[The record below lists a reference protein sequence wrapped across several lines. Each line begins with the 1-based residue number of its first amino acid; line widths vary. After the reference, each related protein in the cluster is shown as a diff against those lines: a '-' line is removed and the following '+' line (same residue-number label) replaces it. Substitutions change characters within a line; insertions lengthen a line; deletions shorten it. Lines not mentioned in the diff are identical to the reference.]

1 MCFILCKEVKYH
13 AIANA
18 SSFCYFFLVAVVA
31 AISTAFIIALIL
43 IIVFHLIVFMLR
55 ILFILLYGAVQL
67 YLVVRWRWDNFNCLD
82 SLFARS
88 DLW

>member
-31 AISTAFIIALIL
+31 AIFTIFIVALIL
-43 IIVFHLIVFMLR
+43 GTVLHLIIFMLR

-67 YLVVRWRWDNFNCLD
+67 YLVVRWRWDYFYSLD
-82 SLFARS
+82 RLFVRPN
-88 DLW
+88 LW

>member
-18 SSFCYFFLVAVVA
+18 SSFCYLFLVAVIA
-31 AISTAFIIALIL
+31 AFFTIFIIALIL
-43 IIVFHLIVFMLR
+43 INVFHLIIFMLR

-67 YLVVRWRWDNFNCLD
+67 YLVVRWRWDSFYSLD
-82 SLFARS
+82 GLFARP